1 MLFEITWAE
10 MQGLSTAEQGVCF
23 SYDFWRTPNREYIFL
38 YIYEEKF
45 LEVCQ
50 GFINVILGAIKLSF
64 ISKVNMEMSH
74 DTK

>member
-1 MLFEITWAE
+1 MI
-10 MQGLSTAEQGVCF
+10 F
-23 SYDFWRTPNREYIFL
+23 SEHLTEYIFL